1 MIKPAFV
8 EQFCPTPIRRLMTC
22 SFGSFGEPIG
32 PRAQEWHTTGSG
44 LQLST
49 ERERDTWSNC
59 LPLFGRTNS
68 GAVKQKQSIG
78 ADGDWLKF
86 DGNGGIN

>member
-44 LQLST
+44 LQLSK
-49 ERERDTWSNC
+49 ERERH
-59 LPLFGRTNS
+59 LVKLF
-68 GAVKQKQSIG
+68 ASIWANQFRCSETKAKHWG
-78 ADGDWLKF
+78 SWILAQL
-86 DGNGGIN
+86 